1 MADESISTGSAPA
14 AEITESTPEQTIE
27 TLEAAPAE
35 GEETRTDAEIE
46 ADKTLTKAEKVVEK
60 RLKKLTLKYNGQEYD
75 EELPFEIPDDAKS
88 IEYMKKHLQMS
99 KLSQSKS
106 QDLSTLEKQIAE
118 FAKALKEDPESV
130 LTDPAIGIDMKKLAA
145 KIIERDIEN
154 SKKTPE
160 QIKLEEA
167 QSQLK
172 KLQSETKREKEEAK
186 KRDFDKMIEQSYQ
199 MYETQLNE
207 ALSKTTLPKSPAVVN
222 KIADYMEFAVKNK
235 IQVSVSDIMPI
246 VEADFREELKQM
258 FSVMP
263 EDVIEEFVGK
273 EVFNKVRKKNLAKAK
288 AAQPPTPVKA
298 AVRDVGQTGK
308 VDKEAKPKQSFKQFF
323 GV

>member
-1 MADESISTGSAPA
+1 MSDESTSGSAPA
-14 AEITESTPEQTIE
+14 AEITESATQETPIE
-27 TLEAAPAE
+27 SLEAAPAE
-35 GEETRTDAEIE
+35 GEEVRTDAEIE
-46 ADKTLTKAEKVVEK
+46 ADKSLTKAEKVVEK
-60 RLKKLTLKYNGQEYD
+60 RLKKLTLKYNGKEYD
-75 EELPFEIPDDAKS
+75 EELPFEIPDTPEAS
-88 IEYMKKHLQMS
+88 EYMRKHLQMS

-154 SKKTPE
+154 SRKTPE
-160 QIKLEEA
+160 QLELEEA

-172 KLQSETKREKEEAK
+172 KLQKERKAEQEDAK
-186 KRDFDKMIEQSYQ
+186 KRDFDKMIAQSYE
-199 MYETQLNE
+199 MYETQLND

-235 IQVSVSDIMPI
+235 IKVSISEIMPI

-258 FSVMP
+258 FSIMP

-288 AAQPPTPVKA
+288 ASQPPTPVKA
-298 AVRDVGQTGK
+298 AVKDIGQTGK
-308 VDKEAKPKQSFKQFF
+308 IEKDTKPKQSFKQFF